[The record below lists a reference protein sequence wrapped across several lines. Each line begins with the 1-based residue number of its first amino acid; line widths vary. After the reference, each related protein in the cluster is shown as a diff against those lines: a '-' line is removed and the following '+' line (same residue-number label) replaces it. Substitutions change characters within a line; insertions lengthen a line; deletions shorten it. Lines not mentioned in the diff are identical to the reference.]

1 MLKIRYLP
9 RFAVIRAEQCRPA
22 PGGYAPAE
30 WRLASTEPARA
41 ARPAPDGYASRVVNG
56 GKGKNDGS
64 PQTTGVD
71 G

>member
-9 RFAVIRAEQCRPA
+9 RFAVIRAGQCRPA

-30 WRLASTEPARA
+30 WRLAY
-41 ARPAPDGYASRVVNG
+41 RPGACGASGPGGYASRVVKS

-64 PQTTGVD
+64 PQTAGAD